1 MAEISFGT
9 EEVAAIFR
17 AYTPKVRAELMV
29 LRKLIFDVAKS
40 TPGVGV
46 LEETLRWKQPS
57 YLTSTTGSGSTIRI
71 DAHQNSAS
79 GYAIYFHCQS
89 GLVDQ
94 FKVLY
99 GNTFA
104 FEGNRAIIFEIGKNP
119 PLNELRHCI
128 SLALTHHLRKKT

>member
-1 MAEISFGT
+1 MAEISFVT

-17 AYTPKVRAELMV
+17 AYNPKVRAELMV

-57 YLTSTTGSGSTIRI
+57 YLTFTTGSGSTIRI
-71 DAHQNSAS
+71 DARKNSAS
-79 GYAIYFHCQS
+79 SYAIYFHCQS

-99 GNTFA
+99 EDTFA